1 MPENSA
7 ASSAPADANGR
18 QEVDWLLTDIDW
30 IVTCNDA
37 MQCIEDGA
45 IAIQAGRL
53 TAIGPTREL
62 AGKFHARRHLRL
74 QGHLA
79 APGLINAHTHAAM
92 SCLRGLA
99 DDLPLQRWL
108 YEVIFPTEARHVNP
122 DFVYWGTLLAAAEM
136 LQNGVTTFCD
146 GYFFE
151 HSAVEAAR
159 AIGSRAVLA
168 QGILDFPTPDQPDP
182 SQARACAED
191 FLRHF
196 NNSEDRLRPSLF
208 CHAPYTCKA
217 ETLQWVK
224 QLCRQQG
231 ILFQIHLSETAE
243 EAAQLT
249 KKYGAR
255 PVSYL
260 DRLGVLDELTLC
272 AHSIWLQK
280 DEIELLAKRKSG
292 VSHNVE
298 SNMKLAAGVAPVPTM
313 LRAGV
318 CVALGTDSCASN
330 NDLDLF
336 SEMDKVAK
344 LHKVIQHDPLVCSAP
359 KVLQMA
365 TVKGAAALGW
375 KEQIGSLEVGKQA
388 DIIAIDLA
396 QPHLTPLYEP
406 VSQLVY
412 AARGSDVRH
421 VWVGGERVV
430 ADGRVQTLDLAEVLR
445 EVRKIAGAIKSE
457 SQYRFE

>member
-1 MPENSA
+1 MLENSA
-7 ASSAPADANGR
+7 ASSAPTGPNSR
-18 QEVDWLLTDIDW
+18 REVDWLLTDIDW
-30 IVTCNDA
+30 IVTCDDA
-37 MQCIEDGA
+37 MRCIEDGA
-45 IAIQAGRL
+45 IAIEGGRL
-53 TAIGPTREL
+53 AAIGPNQEL
-62 AGKFHARRHLRL
+62 AGKFRGRRQISL

-108 YEVIFPTEARHVNP
+108 HEVIFPTEARHVSP
-122 DFVYWGTLLAAAEM
+122 EFVYWGTLLAAAEM

-151 HSAVEAAR
+151 LSAAEAAR
-159 AIGSRAVLA
+159 DIGSRAVLA

-191 FLRHF
+191 FLGHF
-196 NNSEDRLRPSLF
+196 SNNGDRLRPSLF
-208 CHAPYTCKA
+208 CHAPYTCGA
-217 ETLQWVK
+217 ETLRWVK

-231 ILFQIHLSETAE
+231 ILFQVHLSETAE

-249 KKYGAR
+249 EKYGAR

-272 AHSIWLQK
+272 AHGIWLQD
-280 DEIELLAKRKSG
+280 DEIELLAKSKSG
-292 VSHNVE
+292 VSHNIE
-298 SNMKLAAGVAPVPTM
+298 SNMKLAAGVAPVPAM
-313 LRAGV
+313 LKAGV

-344 LHKVIQHDPLVCSAP
+344 LHKVIQHDPVVCSAHE
-359 KVLQMA
+359 VLRMA
-365 TVKGAAALGW
+365 TVKGATALGW
-375 KEQIGSLEVGKQA
+375 KDQIGSLEVGKQA
-388 DIIAIDLA
+388 DIIAIDLV
-396 QPHLTPLYEP
+396 QPHLVPLYDP

-412 AARGSDVRH
+412 AARGSDVRR
-421 VWVGGERVV
+421 VWVGGEMVV
-430 ADGRVQTLDLAEVLR
+430 ADGRIQTLDLTEVLR
-445 EVRKIAGAIKSE
+445 EVRKIAERIKGS
-457 SQYRFE
+457 